1 MGEIKEQLKSPFHR
15 RMYHDYW
22 AEILNRIGYVA
33 IARNYLRNPGLL
45 EHFDY
50 ASIEHRIV
58 GIVGASSLKQSFGQ
72 ICVLN
77 TPKVFKT
84 SPKVF

>member
-58 GIVGASSLKQSFGQ
+58 GIVGAR
-72 ICVLN
+72 V
-77 TPKVFKT
+77 
-84 SPKVF
+84 

>member
-1 MGEIKEQLKSPFHR
+1 MGYNYTSCHISSENLKDRNVGEIKERLKSPFHR

-58 GIVGASSLKQSFGQ
+58 GIVGAR
-72 ICVLN
+72 V
-77 TPKVFKT
+77 
-84 SPKVF
+84 